1 MRGLLLQLA
10 SLNKPGEG
18 KEYLFGTKVA
28 QRLFSHFQN
37 EAAGSQTHQGLI
49 RLGCPGFGGC
59 ISARMRYTL
68 STTVHVTN
76 TLIKLVK
83 ILLAR
88 LQ

>member
-18 KEYLFGTKVA
+18 KEHLFGTKVV
-28 QRLFSHFQN
+28 QRLFSHLQN
-37 EAAGSQTHQGLI
+37 EAAKNQGLTW
-49 RLGCPGFGGC
+49 LGCPGFGGC
-59 ISARMRYTL
+59 ISARMKYPL
-68 STTVHVTN
+68 STTVHITN
-76 TLIKLVK
+76 TFIKLVR